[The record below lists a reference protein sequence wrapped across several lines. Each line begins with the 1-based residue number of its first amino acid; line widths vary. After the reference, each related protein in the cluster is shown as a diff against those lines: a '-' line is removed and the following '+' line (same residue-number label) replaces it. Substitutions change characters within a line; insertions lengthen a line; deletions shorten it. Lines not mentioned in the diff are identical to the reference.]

1 MASSSSA
8 VAWLSAANEQMAEHH
23 AAQAKRKA
31 EEAAEE
37 EEGVEEAVAEEA
49 VAEEEAAEE
58 AVPAAGS
65 GSFLDD
71 PKPASGE
78 PTACSGPG
86 PWGQKGKS
94 SRPAAVAKPKS
105 QSASSSL
112 MAPPPPPPLPLGVPM
127 PDLPGGG
134 PPSWTWVAGHEK
146 GLDHEHEYELQ
157 MNFEPK
163 EAEQACQVDDEPFGC
178 SCWLYITFVS
188 CLVCDQMSC

>member
-8 VAWLSAANEQMAEHH
+8 VDWLSSAKEQMADHH

-37 EEGVEEAVAEEA
+37 EGVEEAA
-49 VAEEEAAEE
+49 AEEEAAEE
-58 AVPAAGS
+58 AVQAAGS
-65 GSFLDD
+65 RSFLDD

-78 PTACSGPG
+78 PTACSGAG

-134 PPSWTWVAGHEK
+134 PPSWTWVAGHVK

-157 MNFEPK
+157 MNFEP
-163 EAEQACQVDDEPFGC
+163 EAEQACQVDEEPFGC

>member
-49 VAEEEAAEE
+49 VAEEEAAEG

-71 PKPASGE
+71 PKPASGK
-78 PTACSGPG
+78 PTGPG
-86 PWGQKGKS
+86 AWGQKGQS
-94 SRPAAVAKPKS
+94 SRPAAKPKS
-105 QSASSSL
+105 QAASSSL
-112 MAPPPPPPLPLGVPM
+112 MAPPPPPPLPLRVSL
-127 PDLPGGG
+127 PDLSGGG
-134 PPSWTWVAGHEK
+134 PPSWTWVAGHVK
-146 GLDHEHEYELQ
+146 GMDDQHEYELQ
-157 MNFEPK
+157 MNFEPG
-163 EAEQACQVDDEPFGC
+163 AEQACQVDDEPFGC